1 MSLTAKVQFKRKEP
15 HVMTVIRTKTCLS
28 VVSAGLAVSMS
39 ISPAWPQNNPLEAD
53 CHRLST
59 MTMSQLTELAA
70 SNNPFWADVT
80 AREAYLAALHGGEDG
95 VMSFKQRHALNLAA
109 ESTILLASIVRHDL
123 PLMEENYQAGI
134 DSYYADN
141 QAAGILVAAS
151 RCNFY
156 EGVKFML
163 DRGLSPNPG
172 NATANAGPF
181 NYSLLY
187 KHSKIPGLLLA
198 YGYEIELHYN
208 WCLSSKYIL
217 RRTPNNIEGGVA
229 EQIKSAN
236 CYK

>member
-1 MSLTAKVQFKRKEP
+1 MSLTAKAQFKRKEP
-15 HVMTVIRTKTCLS
+15 RVMTVIRIKTCLS
-28 VVSAGLAVSMS
+28 VVAAGLALSMS

-80 AREAYLAALHGGEDG
+80 AREAYLTALHGGEDG

-109 ESTILLASIVRHDL
+109 ESAILLASIVRHDL

-172 NATANAGPF
+172 NATAGAGPF

-198 YGYEIELHYN
+198 YGYEIDLNYN

-229 EQIKSAN
+229 EQIKNAN